1 MVAIAVAA
9 GNAHAVSVT
18 VFAAASLR
26 GALEEQLGGFESAS
40 GDKLT
45 VVYAGSNALAKQ
57 IEAGAPADVFISAD
71 VDWMDY
77 LEARKLLAPASR
89 IDLVG
94 NRLVLI
100 APANNDSALTIAPG
114 FALSAALGAG
124 KLAMANPDSVPAG
137 KYAKAALE
145 ALGVWP
151 SVQKQVARTEH
162 VRASLTLVAR
172 GEAALGIVYATDALA
187 EPKVRVVGTFP
198 AGTHPAI
205 VYPAAV
211 IATSRARAQARALI
225 AYLASGAAQA
235 TWRHHGFT
243 LLAR

>member
-1 MVAIAVAA
+1 MRKILRVASTMVAIAVAA

-137 KYAKAALE
+137 KYA
-145 ALGVWP
+145 
-151 SVQKQVARTEH
+151 
-162 VRASLTLVAR
+162 
-172 GEAALGIVYATDALA
+172 
-187 EPKVRVVGTFP
+187 
-198 AGTHPAI
+198 
-205 VYPAAV
+205 
-211 IATSRARAQARALI
+211 
-225 AYLASGAAQA
+225 
-235 TWRHHGFT
+235 
-243 LLAR
+243 